1 MKKVYEKVNADML
14 LLVPDTTGGNRTPS
28 LEIFW
33 TTIPA
38 LEFIL
43 RK

>member
-1 MKKVYEKVNADML
+1 MKKVYENLNAGML
-14 LLVPDTTGGNRTPS
+14 LLVPDTASGNRAPS